1 MCQLR
6 RFTHSIRSRWLVLT
20 TITMTALV
28 SVITYQLLIALP
40 EAEPPVIQTSEQTVY
55 FPQMESSGHDVSPV
69 DVRGPLVLDD
79 AGCLRLSGSEG
90 QVIIWP
96 HNGYDVDL
104 IDGLV
109 ALVDEDT
116 RQPIA
121 FEGDWI
127 KLAGIVGFRDV
138 ERTMGRQLRD
148 ACDAADRYVIA
159 GDLQPDGI
167 SRVSPEAP
175 LTVHYEFELG
185 YEPRAWFLQREAG
198 VGHTLDG
205 DRSGELV
212 LDANGC
218 LRLDDEG
225 GPLLIWPASGV
236 ELEWFGP
243 DVMLERI
250 STGETIAEVGDTV
263 HVGGKAHL
271 ADDIDD
277 LVQGGLPDACK
288 NGDLWMT
295 GPLYEIERLSWR

>member
-1 MCQLR
+1 MYHLR
-6 RFTHSIRSRWLVLT
+6 RFGHSIRTRWLSLVIVGAAVL
-20 TITMTALV
+20 L
-28 SVITYQLLIALP
+28 SVIAYQLLIALP
-40 EAEPPVIQTSEQTVY
+40 EAEPPAIQTSEQTVY
-55 FPQMESSGHDVSPV
+55 FPQMESSGHDVNLV

-79 AGCLRLSGSEG
+79 AGCLRLYGYEG
-90 QVIIWP
+90 QIIIWP
-96 HNGYDVDL
+96 HDGYDVDL

-127 KLAGIVGFRDV
+127 KLGGIVGFRDV
-138 ERTMGRQLRD
+138 ERTMGRQLPD
-148 ACDAADRYVIA
+148 ACDGADRYVIA

-167 SRVSPEAP
+167 SRVSPETP
-175 LTVHYEFELG
+175 LTVHYQFEQG

-205 DRSGELV
+205 DRRGELV
-212 LDANGC
+212 LDASGC
-218 LRLDDEG
+218 LRLDDED
-225 GPLLIWPASGV
+225 GPLLVWPASGV

-271 ADDIDD
+271 DDDVDD
-277 LVQGGLPDACK
+277 LVQGGLPDACDS
-288 NGDLWMT
+288 GEFWMT
-295 GPLYEIERLSWR
+295 GPLHEIEWLS